1 MRCRGSRSLDYTL
14 FLKMKAIL
22 YIFSSKNNLVGVITV
37 CTSYMCVCGFPS
49 LRVVFGLCCEWTVC
63 SCRFQVRWICRIK
76 SITQGF
82 SPPCGPAASAS
93 VTAVST
99 GPTHRPQL
107 QVSAS
112 SHFTPQFGF
121 PACMCLI

>member
-22 YIFSSKNNLVGVITV
+22 YIFSSKNNSVDVITV
-37 CTSYMCVCGFPS
+37 MYFIYTVCVCGFPS
-49 LRVVFGLCCEWTVC
+49 LRVVFGLCEWIVC

-99 GPTHRPQL
+99 GLTHRPQL

-112 SHFTPQFGF
+112 SHFTPQ
-121 PACMCLI
+121 ACMCLI